1 MKNIYLNKGE
11 INNCEK
17 STNGIIFDE
26 YYIEIDNIE
35 IYSLN
40 DYEYNDE
47 NLSSM
52 VLLFVIDNYKLLVM
66 GDAPV
71 KVESE
76 IIKKYKLEE
85 IDFLKVGHHGSKT
98 SSSKNFIDEIS
109 PKYSIISVGKNN
121 RYGHPNKEV
130 LNVLE
135 QSKIYRTDIDGTVE
149 IKINNNYVIKN
160 YSP

>member
-26 YYIEIDNIE
+26 YYIKIDNIE

-71 KVESE
+71 KVENE

-85 IDFLKVGHHGSKT
+85 IDFLKVGHHSSKT

-121 RYGHPNKEV
+121 KYGHPNKEV

-135 QSKIYRTDIDGTVE
+135 QSKIYRTDIDGTIE

>member
-85 IDFLKVGHHGSKT
+85 INFLKYD
-98 SSSKNFIDEIS
+98 IM
-109 PKYSIISVGKNN
+109 
-121 RYGHPNKEV
+121 V
-130 LNVLE
+130 LRQALV
-135 QSKIYRTDIDGTVE
+135 KIL
-149 IKINNNYVIKN
+149 
-160 YSP
+160 